1 MPKDEVALMQQ
12 VHDEHADVLWRFC
25 LSLVGNDRGRAED
38 VVQETLLRAWRHRTV
53 LEGSPAAVRSW
64 LFTVAR
70 NIVIDEWRSR
80 RARPETPVEEVPE
93 QRRSMED
100 DESDQLLLSW
110 VVAEALTHLSE
121 DHRTVLLQCYYRGRP
136 VAEVARLLGRAA
148 RHGEVAHALRAARA
162 QARARGDGGDRMN
175 TPHGLRLRPRR
186 RGLRPRRP
194 QPRRA
199 AGVRATPGGL
209 RRVLAL
215 GPLPGRHARPPG
227 PGRRRRPR
235 EPADRPAAPG
245 HAAALAPPRGRRA
258 AGAGVRSP
266 SPDWPRRRPRSPR

>member
-53 LEGSPAAVRSW
+53 LEGSPSAVRSW

-93 QRRSMED
+93 QRRSLED

-110 VVAEALTHLSE
+110 VVAEALTHLSA

-136 VAEVARLLGRAA
+136 VAEVARLLGVPPGTVKSRT
-148 RHGEVAHALRAARA
+148 HYALRA
-162 QARARGDGGDRMN
+162 
-175 TPHGLRLRPRR
+175 LK
-186 RGLRPRRP
+186 
-194 QPRRA
+194 
-199 AGVRATPGGL
+199 
-209 RRVLAL
+209 LAL
-215 GPLPGRHARPPG
+215 
-227 PGRRRRPR
+227 
-235 EPADRPAAPG
+235 EEM
-245 HAAALAPPRGRRA
+245 
-258 AGAGVRSP
+258 GVTA
-266 SPDWPRRRPRSPR
+266 

>member
-38 VVQETLLRAWRHRTV
+38 AVQETLLRAWRHRTV

-93 QRRSMED
+93 QRRSLED

-110 VVAEALTHLSE
+110 VVAEALTHLSP

-136 VAEVARLLGRAA
+136 VAEVARLLGVPPGTVKSRT
-148 RHGEVAHALRAARA
+148 HYALRA
-162 QARARGDGGDRMN
+162 
-175 TPHGLRLRPRR
+175 LK
-186 RGLRPRRP
+186 
-194 QPRRA
+194 
-199 AGVRATPGGL
+199 
-209 RRVLAL
+209 LAL
-215 GPLPGRHARPPG
+215 
-227 PGRRRRPR
+227 
-235 EPADRPAAPG
+235 EEM
-245 HAAALAPPRGRRA
+245 
-258 AGAGVRSP
+258 GVTA
-266 SPDWPRRRPRSPR
+266 

>member
-25 LSLVGNDRGRAED
+25 LSLVGNDRARAED
-38 VVQETLLRAWRHRTV
+38 VTQETLLRAWRHRTV

-93 QRRSMED
+93 QRRSMQD

-110 VVAEALTHLSE
+110 VVAEALTHLSP

-136 VAEVARLLGRAA
+136 VAEVARLLGVPPGTVKSRT
-148 RHGEVAHALRAARA
+148 HYALRA
-162 QARARGDGGDRMN
+162 
-175 TPHGLRLRPRR
+175 LK
-186 RGLRPRRP
+186 
-194 QPRRA
+194 
-199 AGVRATPGGL
+199 
-209 RRVLAL
+209 LAL
-215 GPLPGRHARPPG
+215 
-227 PGRRRRPR
+227 
-235 EPADRPAAPG
+235 EEM
-245 HAAALAPPRGRRA
+245 
-258 AGAGVRSP
+258 GVSA
-266 SPDWPRRRPRSPR
+266 